1 MRRTSEGRTAAV
13 SKAHQS
19 AEGSSGSG
27 DTGALQRRPSVEVE
41 SATREPDWCHRS
53 HPPSPPPG
61 ARFTTGEPAPR
72 RRRPRVAAV
81 DGCGVE
87 AEAWQRRGPGA
98 RKRPAGMRRVAATI
112 GAGRGSRRAETR
124 AQRRL
129 RKIRTRGGAEL
140 VRLAVELERLARA
153 GPRDATADPGLWV
166 GFGFCVRLNAELQ
179 KDVLLLALC
188 NWCSNSSDCISISWA
203 SYCLQK

>member
-72 RRRPRVAAV
+72 RRRPWVAAV

-87 AEAWQRRGPGA
+87 AEAWQRGGPEA
-98 RKRPAGMRRVAATI
+98 SKRSAGKRRRVAATI
-112 GAGRGSRRAETR
+112 GAGRGGLRRV
-124 AQRRL
+124 RRGCE
-129 RKIRTRGGAEL
+129 I
-140 VRLAVELERLARA
+140 LERVAALS
-153 GPRDATADPGLWV
+153 L
-166 GFGFCVRLNAELQ
+166 CVWPLSLIDWGQGYKNRSNFLKFSESVQILKSVDLLSLFQ
-179 KDVLLLALC
+179 KKLK
-188 NWCSNSSDCISISWA
+188 NKSQ
-203 SYCLQK
+203 QKNM